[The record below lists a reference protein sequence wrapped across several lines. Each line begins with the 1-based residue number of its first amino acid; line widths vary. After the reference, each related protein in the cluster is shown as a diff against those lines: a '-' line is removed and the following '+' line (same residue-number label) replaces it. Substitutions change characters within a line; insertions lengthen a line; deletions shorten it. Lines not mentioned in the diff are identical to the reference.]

1 MRRSAASRSLTFS
14 KTTHVLG
21 DRTITKP
28 ADRSDVRKTLPW
40 RQLLVKFRRLNDR
53 ANAFESSF
61 GMANDVFAI
70 EIRFAAPQKVGQDLE
85 CSRLA
90 GTIRTEVADALA
102 RFDCQAKVIKR
113 NLSAVI
119 L

>member
-1 MRRSAASRSLTFS
+1 
-14 KTTHVLG
+14 
-21 DRTITKP
+21 
-28 ADRSDVRKTLPW
+28 
-40 RQLLVKFRRLNDR
+40 
-53 ANAFESSF
+53 
-61 GMANDVFAI
+61 MANDVFAI
-70 EIRFAAPQKVGQDLE
+70 EIRFAARRSQKVGQDLE

-102 RFDCQAKVIKR
+102 RFDRQAKVIKR